1 MALKFGFSPKEEYKM
16 VVLVRNDV
24 KMGKGKIAAQVG
36 HAAVECA
43 LYAEKKD
50 KKAFDAWYSCGQA
63 KVVLKVDSLDELKQY
78 MQEARSNGLTVAMIT
93 DAGRTQIEP
102 GTVTCLGIGPAPVSE
117 IDRITG
123 ELKML

>member
-1 MALKFGFSPKEEYKM
+1 MAFLGNKNMEEYKL
-16 VVLVRNDV
+16 VVLVRKDV
-24 KMGKGKIAAQVG
+24 KMGTGKVAAQVG

-43 LYAEKKD
+43 LHAEKKD
-50 KKAFDAWYSCGQA
+50 KKSFDAWFNCGQA
-63 KVVLKVDSLDELKQY
+63 KVVLKVDNLDELKRY
-78 MQEARSNGLTVAMIT
+78 MAEARSVGLYTSMIT

-117 IDRITG
+117 IDKVTG

>member
-1 MALKFGFSPKEEYKM
+1 MAFGIFKPAEEYKL
-16 VVLVRNDV
+16 VILVRNDL
-24 KMGKGKIAAQVG
+24 KMGKGKIAAQAA

-50 KKAFDAWYSCGQA
+50 KKSFDAWHSSGQA
-63 KVVLKVDSLDELKQY
+63 KIVLKVDSMDELNEYFKI
-78 MQEARSNGLTVAMIT
+78 ARGQGFTTSMIT
-93 DAGRTQIEP
+93 DAGRTQIAP
-102 GTVTCLGIGPAPVSE
+102 GTTTCLGIGPAPVSE

>member
-1 MALKFGFSPKEEYKM
+1 MALKFGFTPKEEYKM

-43 LYAEKKD
+43 LYSEKKD
-50 KKAFDAWYSCGQA
+50 KKSFDAWYSGGQA
-63 KVVLKVDSLDELKQY
+63 KVILKVDSLDELKHY

>member
-1 MALKFGFSPKEEYKM
+1 MAFRAAFSPKEEYKL

-50 KKAFDAWYSCGQA
+50 QKGFDAWYSSGQA
-63 KVVLKVDSLDELKQY
+63 KVVLRVDSMDELTEY
-78 MQEARSNGLTVAMIT
+78 MQIARSSGLHTEMIT

-117 IDRITG
+117 IDRVTG
-123 ELKML
+123 DLKML

>member
-1 MALKFGFSPKEEYKM
+1 MAFKIAFAPKEEYKL
-16 VVLVRNDV
+16 VVVVRNDV

-50 KKAFDAWYSCGQA
+50 RKSFDAWYSSGQA
-63 KVVLKVDSLDELKQY
+63 KVVLKVDSMDDLTKY
-78 MQEARSNGLTVAMIT
+78 MQIARSSGLHTAVIT

-102 GTVTCLGIGPAPVSE
+102 GTVTCMGIGPAPVSE
-117 IDRITG
+117 IDRVTG
-123 ELKML
+123 DLKML

>member
-1 MALKFGFSPKEEYKM
+1 MALKFGFAPKEEYKM

-43 LYAEKKD
+43 LYSEKKD
-50 KKAFDAWYSCGQA
+50 KKSFDAWYSGGQA
-63 KVVLKVDSLDELKQY
+63 KVVLKVDSLDELKHY
-78 MQEARSNGLTVAMIT
+78 MQEARSYGLHTSIIT

-102 GTVTCLGIGPAPVSE
+102 GSVTCLGIGPASKSD
-117 IDRITG
+117 IDKVTG
-123 ELKML
+123 DLKML

>member
-1 MALKFGFSPKEEYKM
+1 MAFRFSSGPGEEYKL

-43 LYAEKKD
+43 LYSEKKD
-50 KKAFDAWYSCGQA
+50 KKAFDSWISNGQA
-63 KVVLKVDSLDELKQY
+63 KIVLKVDSLDELNEYLKI
-78 MQEARSNGLTVAMIT
+78 ARSYGLHTAVIT

-102 GTVTCLGIGPAPVSE
+102 GTVTCMGIGPAPVSD
-117 IDRITG
+117 IDKVTG
-123 ELKML
+123 DLKML

>member
-1 MALKFGFSPKEEYKM
+1 MAFGFGNKISEEYKL
-16 VVLVRNDV
+16 VILVRKDI
-24 KMGKGKIAAQVG
+24 KMGTGTIAAQVG

-50 KKAFDAWYSCGQA
+50 KKSFDAWLGCGQA
-63 KVVLKVDSLDELKQY
+63 KVVLKVDSLEDLKRY
-78 MQEARSNGLTVAMIT
+78 MSEARSVGLHTAMIT

-102 GTVTCLGIGPAPVSE
+102 GTVTCLGIGPAPISD
-117 IDRITG
+117 IDKVTG

>member
-1 MALKFGFSPKEEYKM
+1 MAFGFSKPTEEYKL
-16 VVLVRNDV
+16 VVLVRNDL

-43 LYAEKKD
+43 LFAEHKD
-50 KKAFDAWYSCGQA
+50 KRSFDAWHSGGQA
-63 KVVLKVDSLDELKQY
+63 KVVLKVDSLDELNEYLKI
-78 MQEARSNGLTVAMIT
+78 ARSQGIHIEVIT

-102 GTVTCLGIGPAPVSE
+102 STITCMGLGPAPVSE
-117 IDRITG
+117 LDKVTG